1 MKKTFTTIAMTLAT
15 LCAMAV
21 PAKRGQWKTVTLAD
35 GTKVR
40 VELRGDEFIN
50 YWQAEDGR
58 RFVRNAATA
67 KYELADMTK
76 LRERAQALRK
86 SINIK
91 GGKQNA
97 PVRSATRA
105 ASSQYTGDK
114 KGLVILV
121 EFPDKQFTH
130 GNRNLYEKILNEKNY
145 SNPDLGFVGSVSD
158 YFREQSKGVFNL
170 TFDVV
175 GPVMMSKEST
185 YYGGDTPYQDANIR
199 EMLLEALNTAS
210 TDVDFSKYDWNN
222 DNEVEQVFFIY
233 AGLGQA
239 NGGGD
244 NTIWPHK
251 SILNTQGGITLDGI
265 RINTYACSCECQP
278 VYTQQGKDIVMTGT
292 MIDGIGTICHE
303 FSHCLGLADLY
314 DISGNTGNG
323 GGYGMDA
330 WDLMSSGSYNDNGF
344 RPACYTG
351 AEQMWIG
358 WKQPIELTE
367 ATEIK
372 GMKSLEN
379 GGESYIIRNDANPD
393 EYYILDN
400 RQPDGRWDAGLP
412 GAGLLITHVD
422 YDQGVWDSNG
432 PNDNPNHQ
440 RCTPIP
446 ADGNFYTYTEN
457 IAGDAY
463 PYGSNNSLTNETTPA
478 AKVYAKN
485 TDGTYYM
492 NKPITDITQNAD
504 GTISFSFGV
513 QEGPLF
519 YESFDKCI
527 GKGGNDDD
535 ESLKGF
541 VPDANNKLGQGELLT
556 DNEGWAYSGEKG
568 GAYNCAMF
576 ESPATT
582 PEFEIDGKCT
592 LTFRAGAIWDNKY
605 TGNSA
610 INLAVTGNAKL
621 GTSQVEMVEYGFG
634 DHSVDITGTGKIKI
648 TFSSDATF
656 VLDEVKVMSATATG
670 IDGITVQPD
679 AAGKPADRRIY
690 SIDGRYV
697 GTDATQLP
705 KGMYIRGGKKFIK
718 R

>member
-1 MKKTFTTIAMTLAT
+1 MTLAT

-35 GTKVR
+35 GSKVR

-97 PVRSATRA
+97 PVRSASRA
-105 ASSQYTGDK
+105 ASSQYTGQK
-114 KGLVILV
+114 KGLVILID
-121 EFPDKQFTH
+121 FPDRRFTH
-130 GNRNLYEKILNEKNY
+130 GSPALYERILNEENFTD
-145 SNPDLGFVGSVSD
+145 PVGFVGSVSD
-158 YFREQSKGVFNL
+158 YFRDQSNDAFNL
-170 TFDVV
+170 TFDVA
-175 GPVMMSKEST
+175 GPYTMPEGYA
-185 YYGGDTPYQDANIR
+185 YYGGDVPSRDANMA
-199 EMLLEALNTAS
+199 EMWRYALRAADE
-210 TDVDFSKYDWNN
+210 DVDYKDYDWNG
-222 DNEVEQVFFIY
+222 DGQVEQVFFIY

-239 NGGGD
+239 NGGEEE
-244 NTIWPHK
+244 TIWPHK
-251 SILNTQGGITLDGI
+251 SAVANEDWTEYLVFDGVLVFD
-265 RINTYACSCECQP
+265 YACSCECQP
-278 VYTQQGKDIVMTGT
+278 AAYELEGDTYVVSETK
-292 MIDGIGTICHE
+292 IDGIGTICHE

-314 DISGNTGNG
+314 DIDYS
-323 GGYGMDA
+323 GGYGMGA
-330 WDLMSSGSYNDNGF
+330 WDLMSSGSYNGDSF

-351 AEQMWIG
+351 AERMWIG

-367 ATEIK
+367 ATEIN

-422 YDQGVWDSNG
+422 YDQSVWDSNG
-432 PNDNPNHQ
+432 PNDNPEHQ

-446 ADGNFYTYTEN
+446 ADGNFYTNTEN

-463 PYGSNNSLTNETTPA
+463 PYGSNNSLTNESTPA
-478 AKVYAKN
+478 ATVYTKN
-485 TDGTYYM
+485 IDGTNYM
-492 NKPITDITQNAD
+492 NKPITDITQNPD
-504 GTISFSFGV
+504 GTISFNFGV
-513 QEGPLF
+513 QAGPLF

-556 DNEGWAYSGEKG
+556 DNEGWAYSGSKG

-576 ESPATT
+576 ESSATT

-592 LTFRAGAIWDNKY
+592 LTFRAGAIIDNKY

-621 GTSQVEMVEYGFG
+621 STSQVKMVEYGFG

-648 TFSSDATF
+648 TFSSDVTF

-670 IDGITVQPD
+670 IDGVTVQPD

>member
-1 MKKTFTTIAMTLAT
+1 MTLAT

-21 PAKRGQWKTVTLAD
+21 PAKRGQWKTVTLTD
-35 GTKVR
+35 GSKVR

-97 PVRSATRA
+97 PARSATRA
-105 ASSQYTGDK
+105 ASSQYTGQK
-114 KGLVILV
+114 KGLVILID
-121 EFPDKQFTH
+121 FPDRRFTH
-130 GNRNLYEKILNEKNY
+130 GSPALYERILNEENFTD
-145 SNPDLGFVGSVSD
+145 PVGFVGSVSD
-158 YFREQSKGVFNL
+158 YFRDQSNDAFNL
-170 TFDVV
+170 TFDVA
-175 GPVMMSKEST
+175 GPYTMPEGYA
-185 YYGGDTPYQDANIR
+185 YYGGDVPSGDNPDQVIQDANMA
-199 EMLLEALNTAS
+199 EMWRYALRAADE
-210 TDVDFSKYDWNN
+210 DVNYKDYDWNG
-222 DNEVEQVFFIY
+222 DGQVEQVFFIY

-239 NGGGD
+239 NGGEEE
-244 NTIWPHK
+244 TIWPHK
-251 SILNTQGGITLDGI
+251 WAVVDETGRNYLMFDGV
-265 RINTYACSCECQP
+265 RVYDYACSCECQP
-278 VYTQQGKDIVMTGT
+278 ISGYWENDKFIVTET

-422 YDQGVWDSNG
+422 YDQSVWDSNG
-432 PNDNPNHQ
+432 PNDDPGHQ

-446 ADGNFYTYTEN
+446 ADGNFYTQSV
-457 IAGDAY
+457 AGDAY
-463 PYGSNNSLTNETTPA
+463 PYGSNNSLTNESTPA
-478 AKVYAKN
+478 ATVYTKN
-485 TDGTYYM
+485 IDGTKYM
-492 NKPITDITQNAD
+492 NKPITDIMQNPD
-504 GTISFSFGV
+504 GTISFNFGV
-513 QEGPLF
+513 QAGPLF
-519 YESFDKCI
+519 YESFDDCT
-527 GKGGNDDD
+527 GYGGNDGKFVNLG
-535 ESLKGF
+535 SISVGKG
-541 VPDANNKLGQGELLT
+541 QLLT
-556 DNEGWAYSGEKG
+556 DNDGWTGNGG
-568 GAYNCAMF
+568 GASKCAMF
-576 ESPATT
+576 TGSGTTPSIQLNGKAELTFKAGAVIPATNPKINIT
-582 PEFEIDGKCT
+582 LSGATTSTASADMTAGEFTSYRIELEGN
-592 LTFRAGAIWDNKY
+592 GAIN
-605 TGNSA
+605 
-610 INLAVTGNAKL
+610 
-621 GTSQVEMVEYGFG
+621 
-634 DHSVDITGTGKIKI
+634 I
-648 TFSSDATF
+648 TFSSNAKAF
-656 VLDEVKVMSATATG
+656 FLDEVRIMPVTATG

>member
-1 MKKTFTTIAMTLAT
+1 MTLAT

-35 GTKVR
+35 GSKVR

-97 PVRSATRA
+97 PARSATRA
-105 ASSQYTGDK
+105 ASSQYTGQK
-114 KGLVILV
+114 KGLVILID
-121 EFPDKQFTH
+121 FPDRRFTH
-130 GNRNLYEKILNEKNY
+130 GSPALYERILNEENFTD
-145 SNPDLGFVGSVSD
+145 PVGFVGSVSD
-158 YFREQSKGVFNL
+158 YFRDQSNDAFNL
-170 TFDVV
+170 TFDVA
-175 GPVMMSKEST
+175 GPYTMPEGYA
-185 YYGGDTPYQDANIR
+185 YYGGDVPSRDANMA
-199 EMLLEALNTAS
+199 EMWRYALRAADE
-210 TDVDFSKYDWNN
+210 DVDYKDYDWNG
-222 DNEVEQVFFIY
+222 DGQVEQVFFIY

-239 NGGGD
+239 NGGEEE
-244 NTIWPHK
+244 TIWPHK
-251 SILNTQGGITLDGI
+251 SAVKNEDWSEYLVFDGV
-265 RINTYACSCECQP
+265 RVFDYACSCECQP
-278 VYTQQGKDIVMTGT
+278 AAYELEGDTYVVSETK
-292 MIDGIGTICHE
+292 IDGIGTICHE

-314 DISGNTGNG
+314 DIDYS
-323 GGYGMDA
+323 GGYGMNA

-367 ATEIK
+367 ATEIN

-400 RQPDGRWDAGLP
+400 RQPDRRWDAGLP

-422 YDQGVWDSNG
+422 YDQSVWDSNG
-432 PNDNPNHQ
+432 PNDNPKHQ

-463 PYGSNNSLTNETTPA
+463 PYGSNNSLTNESTPA
-478 AKVYAKN
+478 ATVYTKN
-485 TDGTYYM
+485 IDGTKYM

-504 GTISFSFGV
+504 GTISFNFGV
-513 QEGPLF
+513 QAGPLF

-527 GKGGNDDD
+527 GKGGNDDTFVNLG
-535 ESLKGF
+535 SISVGKG
-541 VPDANNKLGQGELLT
+541 QLLT
-556 DNEGWAYSGEKG
+556 DNDGWTGNGG
-568 GAYNCAMF
+568 GASKCAMF
-576 ESPATT
+576 TGSGTTPFIQLNGKAELTFKAGAVMPATNPKINIT
-582 PEFEIDGKCT
+582 LSGTTTSTASADMTAGEFKSYRMELEGN
-592 LTFRAGAIWDNKY
+592 GAIN
-605 TGNSA
+605 
-610 INLAVTGNAKL
+610 
-621 GTSQVEMVEYGFG
+621 
-634 DHSVDITGTGKIKI
+634 I
-648 TFSSDATF
+648 TFSSNAKAF
-656 VLDEVKVMSATATG
+656 FLDEVRIMPVTATG
-670 IDGITVQPD
+670 IDGVTVQPD

>member
-1 MKKTFTTIAMTLAT
+1 MTLAT

-21 PAKRGQWKTVTLAD
+21 PAKRGQWKTVTLTD
-35 GTKVR
+35 GSKVR

-97 PVRSATRA
+97 PARSATRA
-105 ASSQYTGDK
+105 ASSQYTGQK
-114 KGLVILV
+114 KGLVILID
-121 EFPDKQFTH
+121 FPDRRFTH
-130 GNRNLYEKILNEKNY
+130 GSPALYERILNEENFTD
-145 SNPDLGFVGSVSD
+145 PVGFVGSVSD
-158 YFREQSKGVFNL
+158 YFRDQSNDAFNL
-170 TFDVV
+170 TFDVA
-175 GPVMMSKEST
+175 GPYTMPEGYA
-185 YYGGDTPYQDANIR
+185 YYGGDVPSGDNPDQVIQDANMA
-199 EMLLEALNTAS
+199 EMWRYALRAADE
-210 TDVDFSKYDWNN
+210 DVNYKDYDWNG
-222 DNEVEQVFFIY
+222 DGQVEQVFFIY

-239 NGGGD
+239 NGGEEE
-244 NTIWPHK
+244 TIWPHK
-251 SILNTQGGITLDGI
+251 WAVVDETGRNYLMFDGV
-265 RINTYACSCECQP
+265 RVYDYACSCECQP
-278 VYTQQGKDIVMTGT
+278 ISGYWENDKFIVTET

-422 YDQGVWDSNG
+422 YDQSVWDSNG
-432 PNDNPNHQ
+432 PNDDPGHQ

-446 ADGNFYTYTEN
+446 ADGNFYTQSV
-457 IAGDAY
+457 AGDAY
-463 PYGSNNSLTNETTPA
+463 PYGSNNSLTNESTPA
-478 AKVYAKN
+478 ATVYTKN
-485 TDGTYYM
+485 IDGTNYM
-492 NKPITDITQNAD
+492 NKPITDIMQNPD
-504 GTISFSFGV
+504 GTISFNFGV
-513 QEGPLF
+513 QAGPLF
-519 YESFDKCI
+519 YESFDDCT
-527 GKGGNDDD
+527 GYGGNDGKFVNLG
-535 ESLKGF
+535 SISVGKG
-541 VPDANNKLGQGELLT
+541 QLLT
-556 DNEGWAYSGEKG
+556 DNDGWTGNGG
-568 GAYNCAMF
+568 GASKCAMF
-576 ESPATT
+576 TGSGTTPSIQLNGKAELTFKAGAVIPATNPKINIT
-582 PEFEIDGKCT
+582 LSGATTSTASADMTAGEFTSYRIELEGN
-592 LTFRAGAIWDNKY
+592 GAIN
-605 TGNSA
+605 
-610 INLAVTGNAKL
+610 
-621 GTSQVEMVEYGFG
+621 
-634 DHSVDITGTGKIKI
+634 I
-648 TFSSDATF
+648 TFSSNAKAF
-656 VLDEVKVMSATATG
+656 FLDEVRIMPVTATG

>member
-1 MKKTFTTIAMTLAT
+1 MTLAA

-35 GTKVR
+35 GSKVR
-40 VELRGDEFIN
+40 VELRGDEFLN

-58 RFVRNAATA
+58 RFVRNATTA

-76 LRERAQALRK
+76 LRERAQTIRK

-91 GGKQNA
+91 GGTQNA
-97 PVRSATRA
+97 PARSATRA
-105 ASSQYTGDK
+105 ASSQYTGQK
-114 KGLVILV
+114 KGLVILID
-121 EFPDKQFTH
+121 FPDRRFTH
-130 GNRNLYEKILNEKNY
+130 GSPALYERILNEENFTD
-145 SNPDLGFVGSVSD
+145 PVGFVGSVSD
-158 YFREQSKGVFNL
+158 YFRDQSNDAFNL
-170 TFDVV
+170 TFDVA
-175 GPVMMSKEST
+175 GPYTMPEGYA
-185 YYGGDTPYQDANIR
+185 YYGVDVPSRDANMA
-199 EMLLEALNTAS
+199 EMWRYALRAADE
-210 TDVDFSKYDWNN
+210 DVNYKDYDWNG
-222 DNEVEQVFFIY
+222 DGQVEQVFFIY

-239 NGGGD
+239 NGGEEE
-244 NTIWPHK
+244 TIWPHK
-251 SILNTQGGITLDGI
+251 SAVKNEDWSEYLVFDGV
-265 RINTYACSCECQP
+265 RVFDYACSCECQP
-278 VYTQQGKDIVMTGT
+278 AAYELEGDTYVVSETK
-292 MIDGIGTICHE
+292 IDGIGTICHE

-314 DISGNTGNG
+314 DIDYS
-323 GGYGMDA
+323 GGYGMHV
-330 WDLMSSGSYNDNGF
+330 WDLMSSGSYNGDSF

-351 AEQMWIG
+351 AERMWIG

-367 ATEIK
+367 ATEIN

-379 GGESYIIRNDANPD
+379 GGESYIIRSDANPD

-432 PNDNPNHQ
+432 PNDKPEHQ

-446 ADGNFYTYTEN
+446 ADGNFDTYTEN

-463 PYGSNNSLTNETTPA
+463 PYGSNNSLTNESTPA
-478 AKVYAKN
+478 ATVYTKN
-485 TDGTYYM
+485 IDGTKYM
-492 NKPITDITQNAD
+492 NKPITDITQNPD
-504 GTISFSFGV
+504 GTISFNFGV
-513 QEGPLF
+513 QAGPLF

-556 DNEGWAYSGEKG
+556 DNEGWAYSGSKG

-576 ESPATT
+576 ESSATT

-621 GTSQVEMVEYGFG
+621 STSQVKMVEYGFG

-648 TFSSDATF
+648 TFSSDVTF

-670 IDGITVQPD
+670 INGVTVQPGVAD
-679 AAGKPADRRIY
+679 KPADRRIY

>member
-1 MKKTFTTIAMTLAT
+1 MTLAT

-35 GTKVR
+35 GSKVR

-58 RFVRNAATA
+58 RFVRNAATT

-97 PVRSATRA
+97 PARSATRA
-105 ASSQYTGDK
+105 ASSQYTGQK
-114 KGLVILV
+114 KGLVILID
-121 EFPDKQFTH
+121 FPDRRFTH
-130 GNRNLYEKILNEKNY
+130 GSPALYERILNEENFTD
-145 SNPDLGFVGSVSD
+145 PVGFVGSVSD
-158 YFREQSKGVFNL
+158 YFRDQSNDTFNL
-170 TFDVV
+170 TFDVA
-175 GPVMMSKEST
+175 GPYTMPEGYA
-185 YYGGDTPYQDANIR
+185 YYGGDVPSRDANMA
-199 EMLLEALNTAS
+199 EMWRYALRAADE
-210 TDVDFSKYDWNN
+210 DVNYKDYDWNG
-222 DNEVEQVFFIY
+222 DGQVEQVFFIY

-239 NGGGD
+239 NGGEVE
-244 NTIWPHK
+244 TIWPHK
-251 SILNTQGGITLDGI
+251 SAVANEDWTEYLVFDGV
-265 RINTYACSCECQP
+265 RVFDYACSCECQP
-278 VYTQQGKDIVMTGT
+278 AAYELEGDTYVVSETK
-292 MIDGIGTICHE
+292 IDGIGTICHE

-314 DISGNTGNG
+314 DIDYS

-330 WDLMSSGSYNDNGF
+330 WDLMSSGSYNGNSF

-351 AEQMWIG
+351 AERMWIG

-367 ATEIK
+367 ATEIN

-446 ADGNFYTYTEN
+446 ADGNYLGQYIEN

-463 PYGSNNSLTNETTPA
+463 PYGSNNSLTNESTPA
-478 AKVYAKN
+478 ATVNTKN
-485 TDGTYYM
+485 IDGTNYM
-492 NKPITDITQNAD
+492 NKPITDITQNPD
-504 GTISFSFGV
+504 GTISFNFGV
-513 QEGPLF
+513 QAGPLF

-556 DNEGWAYSGEKG
+556 DNEGWAYSGSKG

-576 ESPATT
+576 ESSATT

-621 GTSQVEMVEYGFG
+621 STSQVKMVEYGFG

-648 TFSSDATF
+648 TFSSDVTF

-670 IDGITVQPD
+670 INGVTVQPGVAD
-679 AAGKPADRRIY
+679 KPADRRIY

>member
-1 MKKTFTTIAMTLAT
+1 MTLAA

-35 GTKVR
+35 GSKVR

-91 GGKQNA
+91 GGTQNA
-97 PVRSATRA
+97 PARTATRA
-105 ASSQYTGDK
+105 ASSQYTGQK
-114 KGLVILV
+114 KGLVILIA
-121 EFPDKQFTH
+121 FPDRRFTH
-130 GNRNLYEKILNEKNY
+130 GSPALYERILNEENFTD
-145 SNPDLGFVGSVSD
+145 PVGFVGSVSD
-158 YFREQSKGVFNL
+158 YFRDQSNDAFNL
-170 TFDVV
+170 TFDVA
-175 GPVMMSKEST
+175 GPYTMPEGYA
-185 YYGGDTPYQDANIR
+185 YYGGDVPSRDANMA
-199 EMLLEALNTAS
+199 EMWRYALRAADE
-210 TDVDFSKYDWNN
+210 DVNYKDYDWNG
-222 DNEVEQVFFIY
+222 DGQVEQVFFIY

-239 NGGGD
+239 NGGEVE
-244 NTIWPHK
+244 TIWPHK
-251 SILNTQGGITLDGI
+251 SAVANEDRTEYLVFDGV
-265 RINTYACSCECQP
+265 RVFDYACSCECQP
-278 VYTQQGKDIVMTGT
+278 AAYELEGDTYVVSETK
-292 MIDGIGTICHE
+292 IDGIGTICHE

-314 DISGNTGNG
+314 DIDYS

-330 WDLMSSGSYNDNGF
+330 WDLMSSGSYNGNSF

-351 AEQMWIG
+351 AERMWIG

-367 ATEIK
+367 ATEIN

-432 PNDNPNHQ
+432 PNDDPKHQ

-446 ADGNFYTYTEN
+446 ADGNFDTYTEN

-463 PYGSNNSLTNETTPA
+463 PYGSNNSLTNESTPA
-478 AKVYAKN
+478 ATVYTKN
-485 TDGTYYM
+485 TDGTKYM
-492 NKPITDITQNAD
+492 NKPITDITQNPD
-504 GTISFSFGV
+504 GTISFNFGV
-513 QEGPLF
+513 QAGPLF

-556 DNEGWAYSGEKG
+556 DNEGWAYSGSKG

-576 ESPATT
+576 ESSATT

-592 LTFRAGAIWDNKY
+592 LTFRAGAIIDYKY

-621 GTSQVEMVEYGFG
+621 STSQVKMVEYGFG

-648 TFSSDATF
+648 TFSSDVTF

-670 IDGITVQPD
+670 IDGVTVQPD
-679 AAGKPADRRIY
+679 AAGKLADRRIY

>member
-1 MKKTFTTIAMTLAT
+1 MTLAA

-35 GTKVR
+35 GSKVR

-91 GGKQNA
+91 CGKQNA
-97 PVRSATRA
+97 PARSATRA
-105 ASSQYTGDK
+105 ASSQYTGQK
-114 KGLVILV
+114 KGLVILID
-121 EFPDKQFTH
+121 FPDRRFTH
-130 GNRNLYEKILNEKNY
+130 GSPALYERILNEENFTD
-145 SNPDLGFVGSVSD
+145 PVGFVGSVSD
-158 YFREQSKGVFNL
+158 YFRDQSNDAFNL
-170 TFDVV
+170 TFDVA
-175 GPVMMSKEST
+175 GPYTMPEGYA
-185 YYGGDTPYQDANIR
+185 YYGGDVPSGDNPDQVIQDANMA
-199 EMLLEALNTAS
+199 EMWRYALRAADE
-210 TDVDFSKYDWNN
+210 DVNYKDYDWNG
-222 DNEVEQVFFIY
+222 DGQVEQVFFIY

-239 NGGGD
+239 NGGEEE
-244 NTIWPHK
+244 TIWPHK
-251 SILNTQGGITLDGI
+251 WAVVDETGRNYLMFDGV
-265 RINTYACSCECQP
+265 RVYDYACSCECQP
-278 VYTQQGKDIVMTGT
+278 ISGYWENDKFIVTET

-422 YDQGVWDSNG
+422 YDQSVWDSNG
-432 PNDNPNHQ
+432 PNDDPGHQ

-446 ADGNFYTYTEN
+446 ADGNFYTYTQSV
-457 IAGDAY
+457 AGDAY
-463 PYGSNNSLTNETTPA
+463 PYGSNNSLTNESTPA
-478 AKVYAKN
+478 ATVYTKN
-485 TDGTYYM
+485 IDGTKYM
-492 NKPITDITQNAD
+492 NKPITDIMQNPD
-504 GTISFSFGV
+504 GTISFNFSV
-513 QEGPLF
+513 QAGPLF
-519 YESFDKCI
+519 YESFDDCT
-527 GKGGNDDD
+527 GYGGNDGTFVNLG
-535 ESLKGF
+535 SSVGKG
-541 VPDANNKLGQGELLT
+541 QLLT
-556 DNEGWAYSGEKG
+556 DNDGWTGNGG
-568 GAYNCAMF
+568 GASKCAMF
-576 ESPATT
+576 TGSGTTPSIQLNGKAELTFKAGAVIPATNPKINIT
-582 PEFEIDGKCT
+582 LSGATTSTASADMTAGEFTSYRIELEGN
-592 LTFRAGAIWDNKY
+592 GAIN
-605 TGNSA
+605 
-610 INLAVTGNAKL
+610 
-621 GTSQVEMVEYGFG
+621 
-634 DHSVDITGTGKIKI
+634 I
-648 TFSSDATF
+648 TFSSNAKAF
-656 VLDEVKVMSATATG
+656 FLDEVRIMPVTATG
-670 IDGITVQPD
+670 IDGVTVQPD

>member
-1 MKKTFTTIAMTLAT
+1 MTLAT

-314 DISGNTGNG
+314 DIDYS

-330 WDLMSSGSYNDNGF
+330 WDLMSSGSYNGNSF

-351 AEQMWIG
+351 AERMWIG

-367 ATEIK
+367 ATEIN

-446 ADGNFYTYTEN
+446 ADGNYLGQYIEN

-556 DNEGWAYSGEKG
+556 DNEGWAYSGSKG

-576 ESPATT
+576 ESSATT

-621 GTSQVEMVEYGFG
+621 STSQVKMVEYGFG

>member
-1 MKKTFTTIAMTLAT
+1 MTLAA

-21 PAKRGQWKTVTLAD
+21 PAKRGQWKTVTLTD
-35 GTKVR
+35 GSKVR

-58 RFVRNAATA
+58 RFVRNAATT

-97 PVRSATRA
+97 PARSATRA
-105 ASSQYTGDK
+105 ASSQYTGQK
-114 KGLVILV
+114 KGLVILID
-121 EFPDKQFTH
+121 FPDRRFTH
-130 GNRNLYEKILNEKNY
+130 GSPALYERILNEENFTD
-145 SNPDLGFVGSVSD
+145 PVGFVGSVSD
-158 YFREQSKGVFNL
+158 YFRDQSNDAFNL
-170 TFDVV
+170 TFDVA
-175 GPVMMSKEST
+175 GPYTMPEGYA
-185 YYGGDTPYQDANIR
+185 YYGGDSPSQDANMA
-199 EMLLEALNTAS
+199 EMWRYALRAADE
-210 TDVDFSKYDWNN
+210 DVNYKDYDWNG
-222 DNEVEQVFFIY
+222 DGQVEQVFFIY

-239 NGGGD
+239 NGGEAE
-244 NTIWPHK
+244 TIWPHK
-251 SILNTQGGITLDGI
+251 SAVMNEDWTEFLAFDGVHVFD
-265 RINTYACSCECQP
+265 YACSCELQP
-278 VYTQQGKDIVMTGT
+278 AAYEIVGDQIVVSETK
-292 MIDGIGTICHE
+292 IDGIGTICHE

-330 WDLMSSGSYNDNGF
+330 WDLMSSGSYNGDSF

-351 AEQMWIG
+351 AERMWIG

-367 ATEIK
+367 ATEIN

-422 YDQGVWDSNG
+422 YDQSVWNSNG
-432 PNDNPNHQ
+432 PNDDPGHQ

-446 ADGNFYTYTEN
+446 ADGNFYTYTQYV
-457 IAGDAY
+457 AGDAY

-478 AKVYAKN
+478 ATVYAKN

-541 VPDANNKLGQGELLT
+541 VPDTNNKLGQGDLLT
-556 DNEGWAYSGEKG
+556 DNEGWTYSGEKG
-568 GAYNCAMF
+568 GANHCAMF

-582 PEFEIDGKCT
+582 PEFEINGKCT

-621 GTSQVEMVEYGFG
+621 GTSQVKMVEYGFG

-670 IDGITVQPD
+670 IDGVTVQPD

-718 R
+718 K

>member
-1 MKKTFTTIAMTLAT
+1 MTLAA

-35 GTKVR
+35 GSKVR

-97 PVRSATRA
+97 PARSATRA

-130 GNRNLYEKILNEKNY
+130 GDRNLYEKILNEKNY

-175 GPVMMSKEST
+175 GPVMMPKEST

-422 YDQGVWDSNG
+422 YDQSVWDSNG
-432 PNDNPNHQ
+432 PNDDPGHQ

-446 ADGNFYTYTEN
+446 ADGNFYTYTQSV
-457 IAGDAY
+457 AGDAY
-463 PYGSNNSLTNETTPA
+463 PYGSNNSLTNESTPA
-478 AKVYAKN
+478 ATVYTKN
-485 TDGTYYM
+485 IDGTKYM
-492 NKPITDITQNAD
+492 NKPITDIMQNPD
-504 GTISFSFGV
+504 GTISFNFGV
-513 QEGPLF
+513 QAGPLF
-519 YESFDKCI
+519 YESFDDCT
-527 GKGGNDDD
+527 GYGGNDGTFVNLG
-535 ESLKGF
+535 SKSVGKG
-541 VPDANNKLGQGELLT
+541 QLLT
-556 DNEGWAYSGEKG
+556 DNDGWTGNGG
-568 GAYNCAMF
+568 GASKCAMF
-576 ESPATT
+576 TGSGTTPSIQLNGKAELTFKAGAVIPATNPKINIT
-582 PEFEIDGKCT
+582 LSGATTSTASADMTAGEFTSYRIELEGN
-592 LTFRAGAIWDNKY
+592 GAIN
-605 TGNSA
+605 
-610 INLAVTGNAKL
+610 
-621 GTSQVEMVEYGFG
+621 
-634 DHSVDITGTGKIKI
+634 I
-648 TFSSDATF
+648 TFSSNAKAF
-656 VLDEVKVMSATATG
+656 FLDEVRIMPVTATG
-670 IDGITVQPD
+670 IDGVTVQPD

>member
-1 MKKTFTTIAMTLAT
+1 MTLAT

-21 PAKRGQWKTVTLAD
+21 PAKRGQWKTVTLTD
-35 GTKVR
+35 GSKVR

-76 LRERAQALRK
+76 LRERAQAIRK

-91 GGKQNA
+91 GGTQNA
-97 PVRSATRA
+97 PARTATRIT
-105 ASSQYTGDK
+105 SSPYTGQK
-114 KGLVILV
+114 KGLVILIN
-121 EFPDKQFTH
+121 FPDRRFTH
-130 GNRNLYEKILNEKNY
+130 GSPALYERILNEENFTD
-145 SNPDLGFVGSVSD
+145 PVGFVGSVSD
-158 YFREQSKGVFNL
+158 YFRDQSNDAFNL
-170 TFDVV
+170 TFDVA
-175 GPVMMSKEST
+175 GPYTMPEGYA
-185 YYGGDTPYQDANIR
+185 YYGGDVPSRDANMA
-199 EMLLEALNTAS
+199 EMWRYALRAADE
-210 TDVDFSKYDWNN
+210 DVDYKDYDWNG
-222 DNEVEQVFFIY
+222 DGQVEQVFFIY

-239 NGGGD
+239 NGGEEE
-244 NTIWPHK
+244 TIWPHK
-251 SILNTQGGITLDGI
+251 WAVVDETGRNYLMFDGV
-265 RINTYACSCECQP
+265 RVYDYACSCECQP
-278 VYTQQGKDIVMTGT
+278 ISGYWENDKFIVTET

-432 PNDNPNHQ
+432 PNDDPKHQ

-446 ADGNFYTYTEN
+446 ADGNYLGQYIEN

-463 PYGSNNSLTNETTPA
+463 PYGSNNSLTNESTPA
-478 AKVYAKN
+478 ATVNTKN
-485 TDGTYYM
+485 IDGTNYM
-492 NKPITDITQNAD
+492 NKPITDITQNPD
-504 GTISFSFGV
+504 GTISFNFGV
-513 QEGPLF
+513 QAGPLF

-556 DNEGWAYSGEKG
+556 DNEGWAYSGSKG

-576 ESPATT
+576 ESSATT

>member
-1 MKKTFTTIAMTLAT
+1 MTLAA

-35 GTKVR
+35 GSKVR

-97 PVRSATRA
+97 PARSATRA
-105 ASSQYTGDK
+105 ASSQYTGQK
-114 KGLVILV
+114 KGLVILID
-121 EFPDKQFTH
+121 FPDRRFTH
-130 GNRNLYEKILNEKNY
+130 GSPALYERILNEENFTD
-145 SNPDLGFVGSVSD
+145 PVGFVGSVSD
-158 YFREQSKGVFNL
+158 YFRDQSNDAFNL
-170 TFDVV
+170 TFDVA
-175 GPVMMSKEST
+175 GPYTMPEGYA
-185 YYGGDTPYQDANIR
+185 YYGGDVPSGDNPDQVIQDANMA
-199 EMLLEALNTAS
+199 EMWRYALRAADE
-210 TDVDFSKYDWNN
+210 DVNYKDYDWNG
-222 DNEVEQVFFIY
+222 DGQVEQVFFIY

-239 NGGGD
+239 NGGEEE
-244 NTIWPHK
+244 TIWPHK
-251 SILNTQGGITLDGI
+251 SAVKNEDWSEYLVFDGV
-265 RINTYACSCECQP
+265 RVFDYACSCECQP
-278 VYTQQGKDIVMTGT
+278 AAYELEGDTYVVSETK
-292 MIDGIGTICHE
+292 IDGIGTICHE

-372 GMKSLEN
+372 GMNSLEN

-400 RQPDGRWDAGLP
+400 RQPDRRWDAGLP

-422 YDQGVWDSNG
+422 YDQSVWDSNG
-432 PNDNPNHQ
+432 PNDDPGHQ

-446 ADGNFYTYTEN
+446 ADGNFYTQSV
-457 IAGDAY
+457 AGDAY
-463 PYGSNNSLTNETTPA
+463 PYGSNNSLTNESTPA
-478 AKVYAKN
+478 ATVYTKN
-485 TDGTYYM
+485 IDGTKYM
-492 NKPITDITQNAD
+492 NKPITDIMQNPD
-504 GTISFSFGV
+504 GTISFNFGV
-513 QEGPLF
+513 QAGPLF
-519 YESFDKCI
+519 YESFDDCT
-527 GKGGNDDD
+527 GYGGNDGKFVNLG
-535 ESLKGF
+535 SISVGKG
-541 VPDANNKLGQGELLT
+541 QLLT
-556 DNEGWAYSGEKG
+556 DNDGWTGNGG
-568 GAYNCAMF
+568 GASKCAMF
-576 ESPATT
+576 TGSGTTPSIQLNGKAELTFKAGAVIPATNPKINIT
-582 PEFEIDGKCT
+582 LSGTTTSTASADMTAGEFKSYRMELEGN
-592 LTFRAGAIWDNKY
+592 GAIN
-605 TGNSA
+605 
-610 INLAVTGNAKL
+610 
-621 GTSQVEMVEYGFG
+621 
-634 DHSVDITGTGKIKI
+634 I
-648 TFSSDATF
+648 TFSSNAKAF
-656 VLDEVKVMSATATG
+656 FLDEVRIMPVTATG
-670 IDGITVQPD
+670 IDGVTMLPGVAD
-679 AAGKPADRRIY
+679 KPADRRIY

>member
-1 MKKTFTTIAMTLAT
+1 MTLAA

-35 GTKVR
+35 GSKVR

-97 PVRSATRA
+97 PARSATRA

-130 GNRNLYEKILNEKNY
+130 GDRNLYEKILNEKNY

-175 GPVMMSKEST
+175 GPVMMPKEST

-265 RINTYACSCECQP
+265 RINTYACSCN
-278 VYTQQGKDIVMTGT
+278 VRTGQ
-292 MIDGIGTICHE
+292 
-303 FSHCLGLADLY
+303 
-314 DISGNTGNG
+314 
-323 GGYGMDA
+323 A
-330 WDLMSSGSYNDNGF
+330 WAM
-344 RPACYTG
+344 
-351 AEQMWIG
+351 
-358 WKQPIELTE
+358 
-367 ATEIK
+367 
-372 GMKSLEN
+372 EN
-379 GGESYIIRNDANPD
+379 G
-393 EYYILDN
+393 
-400 RQPDGRWDAGLP
+400 DAG
-412 GAGLLITHVD
+412 
-422 YDQGVWDSNG
+422 
-432 PNDNPNHQ
+432 
-440 RCTPIP
+440 
-446 ADGNFYTYTEN
+446 
-457 IAGDAY
+457 
-463 PYGSNNSLTNETTPA
+463 
-478 AKVYAKN
+478 
-485 TDGTYYM
+485 
-492 NKPITDITQNAD
+492 
-504 GTISFSFGV
+504 
-513 QEGPLF
+513 
-519 YESFDKCI
+519 
-527 GKGGNDDD
+527 
-535 ESLKGF
+535 
-541 VPDANNKLGQGELLT
+541 
-556 DNEGWAYSGEKG
+556 
-568 GAYNCAMF
+568 
-576 ESPATT
+576 
-582 PEFEIDGKCT
+582 
-592 LTFRAGAIWDNKY
+592 
-605 TGNSA
+605 
-610 INLAVTGNAKL
+610 
-621 GTSQVEMVEYGFG
+621 
-634 DHSVDITGTGKIKI
+634 
-648 TFSSDATF
+648 
-656 VLDEVKVMSATATG
+656 
-670 IDGITVQPD
+670 
-679 AAGKPADRRIY
+679 
-690 SIDGRYV
+690 
-697 GTDATQLP
+697 
-705 KGMYIRGGKKFIK
+705 
-718 R
+718 

>member
-1 MKKTFTTIAMTLAT
+1 
-15 LCAMAV
+15 
-21 PAKRGQWKTVTLAD
+21 
-35 GTKVR
+35 
-40 VELRGDEFIN
+40 
-50 YWQAEDGR
+50 
-58 RFVRNAATA
+58 
-67 KYELADMTK
+67 MTK

-97 PVRSATRA
+97 PVRSASRA

-158 YFREQSKGVFNL
+158 YFREQSKGAFNL

-175 GPVMMSKEST
+175 GPVMMSKKST
-185 YYGGDTPYQDANIR
+185 YYGGDTPYQDAYIR

-210 TDVDFSKYDWNN
+210 TEVDFSKYDWNN

-251 SILNTQGGITLDGI
+251 STLNIQGGITLGGI

-278 VYTQQGKDIVMTGT
+278 VYTQQGKEIVMTGT

-314 DISGNTGNG
+314 DTDYEGSDGT
-323 GGYGMDA
+323 GYGMNA
-330 WDLMSSGSYNDNGF
+330 WDLMDQGSYNGNGF

-367 ATEIK
+367 TTEIK

-422 YDQGVWDSNG
+422 YDQSVWDSNG
-432 PNDNPNHQ
+432 PNDNPKHQ

-446 ADGNFYTYTEN
+446 ADGNFYTEN

-463 PYGSNNSLTNETTPA
+463 PYGSNNSLTNESTPA
-478 AKVYAKN
+478 ATVYTKN
-485 TDGTYYM
+485 IDGTNYM

-504 GTISFSFGV
+504 GTISFNFGV
-513 QEGPLF
+513 QAGPLF

-527 GKGGNDDD
+527 GKGGNDGTFVNLG
-535 ESLKGF
+535 SISVGKG
-541 VPDANNKLGQGELLT
+541 QLLT
-556 DNEGWAYSGEKG
+556 DNDGWTGNGG
-568 GAYNCAMF
+568 GASKCAMF
-576 ESPATT
+576 TGSGTTPFIQLNGKAELTFKAGAVIPATNQKINIT
-582 PEFEIDGKCT
+582 LSGATTSTASADMTAGEFTSYRIELEGN
-592 LTFRAGAIWDNKY
+592 GAIN
-605 TGNSA
+605 
-610 INLAVTGNAKL
+610 
-621 GTSQVEMVEYGFG
+621 
-634 DHSVDITGTGKIKI
+634 I
-648 TFSSDATF
+648 TFSSNAKAF
-656 VLDEVKVMSATATG
+656 FLDEVRIMPVTATG
-670 IDGITVQPD
+670 IDGVTVQPD

>member
-1 MKKTFTTIAMTLAT
+1 MTLAA

-35 GTKVR
+35 GSKVR

-97 PVRSATRA
+97 PARSATRA
-105 ASSQYTGDK
+105 ASSQYTGQK
-114 KGLVILV
+114 KGLVILID
-121 EFPDKQFTH
+121 FPDRRFTH
-130 GNRNLYEKILNEKNY
+130 GSPALYERILNEENFTD
-145 SNPDLGFVGSVSD
+145 PVGFVGSVSD
-158 YFREQSKGVFNL
+158 YFRDQSNDAFNL
-170 TFDVV
+170 TFDVA
-175 GPVMMSKEST
+175 GPYTMPEGYA
-185 YYGGDTPYQDANIR
+185 YYGGDVPSGDNPDQVIQDANMA
-199 EMLLEALNTAS
+199 EMWRYALRAADE
-210 TDVDFSKYDWNN
+210 DVNYKDYDWNG
-222 DNEVEQVFFIY
+222 DGQVEQVFFIY

-239 NGGGD
+239 NGGEEE
-244 NTIWPHK
+244 TIWPHK
-251 SILNTQGGITLDGI
+251 WAVVDETGRNYLMFDGV
-265 RINTYACSCECQP
+265 RVYDYACSCECQP
-278 VYTQQGKDIVMTGT
+278 ISGYWENDKFIVTET

-422 YDQGVWDSNG
+422 YDQSVWDSNG
-432 PNDNPNHQ
+432 PNDDPGHQ

-446 ADGNFYTYTEN
+446 ADGNFYTQSV
-457 IAGDAY
+457 AGDAY
-463 PYGSNNSLTNETTPA
+463 PYGSNNSLTNESTPA
-478 AKVYAKN
+478 ATVYTKN
-485 TDGTYYM
+485 IDGTKYM
-492 NKPITDITQNAD
+492 NKPITDIMQNPD
-504 GTISFSFGV
+504 GTISFNFGV
-513 QEGPLF
+513 QAGPLF
-519 YESFDKCI
+519 YESFDDCT
-527 GKGGNDDD
+527 GYGGNDGKFVNLG
-535 ESLKGF
+535 SISVGKG
-541 VPDANNKLGQGELLT
+541 QLLT
-556 DNEGWAYSGEKG
+556 DNDGWTGNGG
-568 GAYNCAMF
+568 GASKCAMF
-576 ESPATT
+576 TGSGTTPSIQLNGKAELTFKAGAVIPATNPKINIT
-582 PEFEIDGKCT
+582 LSGATTSTASADMTAGEFTSYRIELEGN
-592 LTFRAGAIWDNKY
+592 GAIN
-605 TGNSA
+605 
-610 INLAVTGNAKL
+610 
-621 GTSQVEMVEYGFG
+621 
-634 DHSVDITGTGKIKI
+634 I
-648 TFSSDATF
+648 TFSSNAKAF
-656 VLDEVKVMSATATG
+656 FLDEVRIMPVTATG

>member
-21 PAKRGQWKTVTLAD
+21 PAKRGQWKTVTLTD
-35 GTKVR
+35 GSKVR

-97 PVRSATRA
+97 PARSATRA
-105 ASSQYTGDK
+105 ASSQYTGQK
-114 KGLVILV
+114 KGLVILID
-121 EFPDKQFTH
+121 FPDRRFTH
-130 GNRNLYEKILNEKNY
+130 GSPALYERILNEENFTD
-145 SNPDLGFVGSVSD
+145 PVGFVGSVSD
-158 YFREQSKGVFNL
+158 YFRDQSNDAFNL
-170 TFDVV
+170 TFDVA
-175 GPVMMSKEST
+175 GPYTMPEGYA
-185 YYGGDTPYQDANIR
+185 YYGGDVPSGDNPDQVIQDANMA
-199 EMLLEALNTAS
+199 EMWRYALRAADE
-210 TDVDFSKYDWNN
+210 DVNYKDYDWNG
-222 DNEVEQVFFIY
+222 DGQVEQVFFIY

-239 NGGGD
+239 NGGEEE
-244 NTIWPHK
+244 TIWPHK
-251 SILNTQGGITLDGI
+251 WAVVDETGRNYLMFDGV
-265 RINTYACSCECQP
+265 RVYDYACSCECQP
-278 VYTQQGKDIVMTGT
+278 ISGYWENDKFIVTET

-422 YDQGVWDSNG
+422 YDQSVWDSNG
-432 PNDNPNHQ
+432 PNDDPGHQ

-446 ADGNFYTYTEN
+446 ADGNFYTQSV
-457 IAGDAY
+457 AGDAY
-463 PYGSNNSLTNETTPA
+463 PYGSNNSLTNESTPA
-478 AKVYAKN
+478 ATVYTKN
-485 TDGTYYM
+485 IDGTKYM
-492 NKPITDITQNAD
+492 NKPITDIMQNPD
-504 GTISFSFGV
+504 GTISFNFGV
-513 QEGPLF
+513 QAGPLF
-519 YESFDKCI
+519 YESFDDCT
-527 GKGGNDDD
+527 GYGGNDGKFVNLG
-535 ESLKGF
+535 SISVGKG
-541 VPDANNKLGQGELLT
+541 QLLT
-556 DNEGWAYSGEKG
+556 DNDGWTGNGG
-568 GAYNCAMF
+568 GASKCAMF
-576 ESPATT
+576 TGSGTTPSIQLNGKAELTFKAGAVIPATNPKINIT
-582 PEFEIDGKCT
+582 LSGATTSTASADMTAGEFTSYRIELEGN
-592 LTFRAGAIWDNKY
+592 GAIN
-605 TGNSA
+605 
-610 INLAVTGNAKL
+610 
-621 GTSQVEMVEYGFG
+621 
-634 DHSVDITGTGKIKI
+634 I
-648 TFSSDATF
+648 TFSSNAKAF
-656 VLDEVKVMSATATG
+656 FLDEVRIMPVTATG

>member
-1 MKKTFTTIAMTLAT
+1 MTLAA

-35 GTKVR
+35 GSKVR

-76 LRERAQALRK
+76 LRERAQAIRK

-91 GGKQNA
+91 GGTQNA
-97 PVRSATRA
+97 PARTATRIT
-105 ASSQYTGDK
+105 SSPYTGQK
-114 KGLVILV
+114 KGLVILIN
-121 EFPDKQFTH
+121 FPDRRFTH
-130 GNRNLYEKILNEKNY
+130 GSPALYERILNEENFTD
-145 SNPDLGFVGSVSD
+145 PVGFVGSVSD
-158 YFREQSKGVFNL
+158 YFRDQSNDAFNL
-170 TFDVV
+170 TFDVA
-175 GPVMMSKEST
+175 GPYTMPEGYA
-185 YYGGDTPYQDANIR
+185 YYGGDVPSRDANMA
-199 EMLLEALNTAS
+199 EMWRYALRAADE
-210 TDVDFSKYDWNN
+210 DVDYKDYDWNG
-222 DNEVEQVFFIY
+222 DGQVEQVFFIY

-239 NGGGD
+239 NGGEEE
-244 NTIWPHK
+244 TIWPHK
-251 SILNTQGGITLDGI
+251 SAVANEDWTEYLVFDGV
-265 RINTYACSCECQP
+265 RVFDYACSCECQP
-278 VYTQQGKDIVMTGT
+278 AAYELEGDTYVVSETK
-292 MIDGIGTICHE
+292 IDGIGTICHE

-314 DISGNTGNG
+314 DIDYS

-330 WDLMSSGSYNDNGF
+330 WDLMSSGSYNGNSF

-351 AEQMWIG
+351 AERMWIG

-367 ATEIK
+367 ATEIN

-432 PNDNPNHQ
+432 PNDDPKHQ

-446 ADGNFYTYTEN
+446 ADGNYLGQYIEN

-463 PYGSNNSLTNETTPA
+463 PYGSNNSLTNESTPA
-478 AKVYAKN
+478 ATVNTKN
-485 TDGTYYM
+485 IDGTNYM
-492 NKPITDITQNAD
+492 NKPITDITQNPD
-504 GTISFSFGV
+504 GTISFNFGV
-513 QEGPLF
+513 QAGPLF

-556 DNEGWAYSGEKG
+556 DNEGWAYSGSKG

-576 ESPATT
+576 ESSATT

>member
-1 MKKTFTTIAMTLAT
+1 MTLAT

-35 GTKVR
+35 GSKVR

-97 PVRSATRA
+97 PARSATRA
-105 ASSQYTGDK
+105 ASSQYTGQK
-114 KGLVILV
+114 KGLVILID
-121 EFPDKQFTH
+121 FPDRRFTH
-130 GNRNLYEKILNEKNY
+130 GSPALYERILNEENFTD
-145 SNPDLGFVGSVSD
+145 PVGFVGSVSD
-158 YFREQSKGVFNL
+158 YFRDQSNDAFNL
-170 TFDVV
+170 TFDVA
-175 GPVMMSKEST
+175 GPYTMPEGYA
-185 YYGGDTPYQDANIR
+185 YYGGDVPSGDNPNQVIKDANMA
-199 EMLLEALNTAS
+199 EMWRYALRAADE
-210 TDVDFSKYDWNN
+210 DVNYKDYDWNG
-222 DNEVEQVFFIY
+222 DGQVEQVFFIY

-239 NGGGD
+239 NGGGEE
-244 NTIWPHK
+244 TIWPHK
-251 SILNTQGGITLDGI
+251 SAVANEDWSEYLVFDGV
-265 RINTYACSCECQP
+265 RVFDYACSCECQP
-278 VYTQQGKDIVMTGT
+278 ISGYLENDKFITET

-314 DISGNTGNG
+314 DIDYS
-323 GGYGMDA
+323 GGYGMNA
-330 WDLMSSGSYNDNGF
+330 WDLMDQGSYNGNGF

-367 ATEIK
+367 TTEIK

-422 YDQGVWDSNG
+422 YDQSVWDSNG
-432 PNDNPNHQ
+432 PNDNPKHQ

-446 ADGNFYTYTEN
+446 ADGNFYTEN

-463 PYGSNNSLTNETTPA
+463 PYGSNNSLTNESTPA
-478 AKVYAKN
+478 ATVYTKN
-485 TDGTYYM
+485 IDGTNYM

-504 GTISFSFGV
+504 GTISFNFGV
-513 QEGPLF
+513 QAGPLF

-527 GKGGNDDD
+527 GKGGNDGTFVNLG
-535 ESLKGF
+535 SISVGKG
-541 VPDANNKLGQGELLT
+541 QLLT
-556 DNEGWAYSGEKG
+556 DNDGWTGNGG
-568 GAYNCAMF
+568 GASKCAMF
-576 ESPATT
+576 TGSGTTPFIQLNGKAELTFKAGAVIPATNPKINIT
-582 PEFEIDGKCT
+582 LSGTTTSTASADMTAGEFKSYRMELEGN
-592 LTFRAGAIWDNKY
+592 GAIN
-605 TGNSA
+605 
-610 INLAVTGNAKL
+610 
-621 GTSQVEMVEYGFG
+621 
-634 DHSVDITGTGKIKI
+634 I
-648 TFSSDATF
+648 TFSSNAKAF
-656 VLDEVKVMSATATG
+656 FLDEVRIMPVTATG
-670 IDGITVQPD
+670 IDGVTVQPD

>member
-1 MKKTFTTIAMTLAT
+1 MTLAA

-35 GTKVR
+35 GSKVR

-97 PVRSATRA
+97 PARTATRIT
-105 ASSQYTGDK
+105 SSPYTGQK
-114 KGLVILV
+114 KGLVILID
-121 EFPDKQFTH
+121 FPDRRFTH
-130 GNRNLYEKILNEKNY
+130 GSPALYERILNEENFTD
-145 SNPDLGFVGSVSD
+145 PVGFVGSVSD
-158 YFREQSKGVFNL
+158 YFRDQSNDAFNL
-170 TFDVV
+170 TFDVA
-175 GPVMMSKEST
+175 GPYTMPEGYA
-185 YYGGDTPYQDANIR
+185 YYGGDVPSRDANMA
-199 EMLLEALNTAS
+199 EMWRYALRAADE
-210 TDVDFSKYDWNN
+210 DVDYKDYDWNG
-222 DNEVEQVFFIY
+222 DGQVEQVFFIY

-239 NGGGD
+239 NGGEEE
-244 NTIWPHK
+244 TIWPHK
-251 SILNTQGGITLDGI
+251 SAVKNEDWSEYLVFDGV
-265 RINTYACSCECQP
+265 RVFDYACSCECQP
-278 VYTQQGKDIVMTGT
+278 AAYELEGDTYVVSETK
-292 MIDGIGTICHE
+292 IDGIGTICHE

-314 DISGNTGNG
+314 DIDYS
-323 GGYGMDA
+323 GGYGMGA
-330 WDLMSSGSYNDNGF
+330 WDLMSSGSYNGDSF

-351 AEQMWIG
+351 AERMWIG

-367 ATEIK
+367 TTEIK

-422 YDQGVWDSNG
+422 YDQSVWDSNG
-432 PNDNPNHQ
+432 PNDNPKHQ

-446 ADGNFYTYTEN
+446 ADGNFYTEN

-463 PYGSNNSLTNETTPA
+463 PYGSNNSLTNESTPA
-478 AKVYAKN
+478 ATVYTKN
-485 TDGTYYM
+485 IDGTYYM

-527 GKGGNDDD
+527 GKGGNDDTFVNLG
-535 ESLKGF
+535 SISVGKG
-541 VPDANNKLGQGELLT
+541 QLLT
-556 DNEGWAYSGEKG
+556 DNDGWTGNGG
-568 GAYNCAMF
+568 GASKCAMF
-576 ESPATT
+576 TGSGTTPFIQLNGKAELTFKAGAVIPATNPKINIT
-582 PEFEIDGKCT
+582 LSGTTTSTASADMTAGEFKSYRMELEGN
-592 LTFRAGAIWDNKY
+592 GAIN
-605 TGNSA
+605 
-610 INLAVTGNAKL
+610 
-621 GTSQVEMVEYGFG
+621 
-634 DHSVDITGTGKIKI
+634 I
-648 TFSSDATF
+648 TFSSNAKAF
-656 VLDEVKVMSATATG
+656 FLDEVRIMPVTATG
-670 IDGITVQPD
+670 IDGVTVQPD

>member
-1 MKKTFTTIAMTLAT
+1 MTLAT

-35 GTKVR
+35 GSKVR

-97 PVRSATRA
+97 PVRSASRA
-105 ASSQYTGDK
+105 ASSQYTGQK
-114 KGLVILV
+114 KGLVILIN
-121 EFPDKQFTH
+121 FPDRRFTH
-130 GNRNLYEKILNEKNY
+130 GSPALYERILNEENFTD
-145 SNPDLGFVGSVSD
+145 PVGFVGSVSD
-158 YFREQSKGVFNL
+158 YFRDQSNDAFNL
-170 TFDVV
+170 TFDVA
-175 GPVMMSKEST
+175 GPYTMPEGYA
-185 YYGGDTPYQDANIR
+185 YYGGDVPSRDANMA
-199 EMLLEALNTAS
+199 EMWRYALRAADE
-210 TDVDFSKYDWNN
+210 DVDYKDYDWNG
-222 DNEVEQVFFIY
+222 DGQVEQVFFIY

-239 NGGGD
+239 NGGEEE
-244 NTIWPHK
+244 TIWPHK
-251 SILNTQGGITLDGI
+251 SAVANEDWTEYLVFDGVLVFD
-265 RINTYACSCECQP
+265 YACSCECQP
-278 VYTQQGKDIVMTGT
+278 AAYELEGDTYVVSETK
-292 MIDGIGTICHE
+292 IDGIGTICHE

-314 DISGNTGNG
+314 DIDYS
-323 GGYGMDA
+323 GGYGMGA
-330 WDLMSSGSYNDNGF
+330 WDLMSSGSYNGDSF

-351 AEQMWIG
+351 AERMWIG

-367 ATEIK
+367 ATEIN

-422 YDQGVWDSNG
+422 YDQSVWDSNG
-432 PNDNPNHQ
+432 PNDNPEHQ

-446 ADGNFYTYTEN
+446 ADGNFYTNTEN

-463 PYGSNNSLTNETTPA
+463 PYGSNNSLTNESTPA
-478 AKVYAKN
+478 ATVYTKN
-485 TDGTYYM
+485 IDGTNYM
-492 NKPITDITQNAD
+492 NKPITDITQNPD
-504 GTISFSFGV
+504 GTISFNFGV
-513 QEGPLF
+513 QAGPLF

-556 DNEGWAYSGEKG
+556 DNEGWAYSGSKG

-576 ESPATT
+576 ESSATT

-592 LTFRAGAIWDNKY
+592 LTFRAGAIIDNKY

-621 GTSQVEMVEYGFG
+621 STSQVKMVEYGFG

-648 TFSSDATF
+648 TFSSDVTF

-670 IDGITVQPD
+670 IDGVTVQPD

>member
-1 MKKTFTTIAMTLAT
+1 MTLAA

-35 GTKVR
+35 GSKVR

-97 PVRSATRA
+97 PARSATRA

-130 GNRNLYEKILNEKNY
+130 GDRNLYEQILNEKNY

-175 GPVMMSKEST
+175 GPVMMPKEST

-422 YDQGVWDSNG
+422 YDQSVWDSNG
-432 PNDNPNHQ
+432 PNDDPGHQ

-446 ADGNFYTYTEN
+446 ADGNFYTYTQSV
-457 IAGDAY
+457 AGDAY
-463 PYGSNNSLTNETTPA
+463 PYGSNNSLTNESTPA
-478 AKVYAKN
+478 ATVYTKN
-485 TDGTYYM
+485 IDGTKYM
-492 NKPITDITQNAD
+492 NKPITDIMQNPD
-504 GTISFSFGV
+504 GTISFNFGV
-513 QEGPLF
+513 QAGPLF
-519 YESFDKCI
+519 YESFDDCT
-527 GKGGNDDD
+527 GYGGNDGTFVNLG
-535 ESLKGF
+535 SKSVGKG
-541 VPDANNKLGQGELLT
+541 QLLT
-556 DNEGWAYSGEKG
+556 DNDGWTGNGG
-568 GAYNCAMF
+568 GASKCAMF
-576 ESPATT
+576 TGSGTTPSIQLNGKAELTFKAGAVIPATNPKINIT
-582 PEFEIDGKCT
+582 LSGATTSTASADMTAGEFTSYRIELEGN
-592 LTFRAGAIWDNKY
+592 GAIN
-605 TGNSA
+605 
-610 INLAVTGNAKL
+610 
-621 GTSQVEMVEYGFG
+621 
-634 DHSVDITGTGKIKI
+634 I
-648 TFSSDATF
+648 TFSSNAKAF
-656 VLDEVKVMSATATG
+656 FLDEVRIMPVTATG
-670 IDGITVQPD
+670 IDGVTVQPD